1 MNSTFTNRIL
11 RLMEHHM
18 PLPEPQYTPEQ
29 QRERERLR
37 ALIAST
43 PWLIWQLLT
52 KQRELEALRT
62 AEQET
67 RRELVA
73 ALNLVAYHAAQG
85 SFRIETGQ
93 WSSPP
98 PELPAAAGI
107 MRAAIDKHERQLI
120 EIELLAG
127 DIADMRKQ
135 LSDPWHW
142 SDEAKPW
149 PRAGR
154 KA

>member
-11 RLMEHHM
+11 RIMEHHM

-29 QRERERLR
+29 QREREWHV
-37 ALIAST
+37 AEMG
-43 PWLIWQLLT
+43 T
-52 KQRELEALRT
+52 KQRELEALRIEET
-62 AEQET
+62 GNARPRLCVALGSLAYYAQHAEHRMAT
-67 RRELVA
+67 RQYERTPHLIAQSIQA
-73 ALNLVAYHAAQG
+73 AL
-85 SFRIETGQ
+85 E
-93 WSSPP
+93 
-98 PELPAAAGI
+98 
-107 MRAAIDKHERQLI
+107 AIDKHERLLI

-127 DIADMRKQ
+127 DIADMQRQ
-135 LSDPWHW
+135 YEDPWHW

>member
-11 RLMEHHM
+11 RIMEHHM

-29 QRERERLR
+29 QREREWH
-37 ALIAST
+37 IAEMG
-43 PWLIWQLLT
+43 T

-127 DIADMRKQ
+127 DIADMQRQ
-135 LSDPWHW
+135 LDDPWHW
-142 SDEAKPW
+142 SDEARPW

-154 KA
+154 R